1 MSAAGANT
9 PLHKAEGVKITQ
21 GQAMRGSHSML
32 NCPSL
37 VAQWL
42 EHLHGKRKVLGSI
55 PRLGKHFSPEYGCS
69 LHSELPLKSLW
80 MIGEELTTKHG
91 MLGTN
96 VLIDASMTGSALK
109 ITSFGWKTSKP

>member
-1 MSAAGANT
+1 MV
-9 PLHKAEGVKITQ
+9 EQ
-21 GQAMRGSHSML
+21 
-32 NCPSL
+32 
-37 VAQWL
+37 
-42 EHLHGKRKVLGSI
+42 LHGKQKVLGSI
-55 PRLGKHFSPEYGCS
+55 SGLGKHFLPEYGCS